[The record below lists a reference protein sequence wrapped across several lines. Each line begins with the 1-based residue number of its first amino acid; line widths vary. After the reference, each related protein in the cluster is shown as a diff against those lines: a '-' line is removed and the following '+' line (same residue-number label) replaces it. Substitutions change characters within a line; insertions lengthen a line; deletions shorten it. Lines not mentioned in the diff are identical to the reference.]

1 MEKGFTITYEYG
13 DNLYVNPTNRC
24 NFNCEFC
31 LRHGKAQ
38 GSIYTEDSLWLE
50 HEPSRQE
57 AMDSF
62 LSRDVCSYREI
73 VFCGY
78 GEPTYR
84 LDDILWLVDQLKAR
98 FGDKLPPV
106 RINTNGHANLILGRD
121 VCPELKGRIDTVS
134 ISLNAVTAREY
145 VALCHPV
152 QGEAAYQAMLDFA
165 RESKQYV
172 PHVILTIV
180 DKDKTPEEIQTCK
193 DIARDLGVKL
203 RIRSFIDS

>member
-1 MEKGFTITYEYG
+1 MTITYEYEG
-13 DNLYVNPTNRC
+13 ALYVNLTNRC
-24 NFNCEFC
+24 NCSCTFC

-50 HEPSRQE
+50 HEPSHEE
-57 AMDSF
+57 AMASF
-62 LSRDVCSYREI
+62 LSRDIPSYREI

-84 LDDILWLVDQLKAR
+84 IDEIFALVDELKEK

-106 RINTNGHANLILGRD
+106 RINTNGHANLINGRD
-121 VCPELKGRIDTVS
+121 VCPELKGRIDTLS
-134 ISLNAVTAREY
+134 ISLNADNAAAY
-145 VALCHPV
+145 AAICLPI

-165 RESKQYV
+165 QEAARYV
-172 PHVILTIV
+172 PHVVFTIV
-180 DKDKTPEEIQTCK
+180 DKDKTAEEIENCK
-193 DIARDLGVKL
+193 RIAAERGVQL

>member
-1 MEKGFTITYEYG
+1 MTITYEYE
-13 DNLYVNPTNRC
+13 DALYVNLTNRC
-24 NFNCEFC
+24 NCNCEFC

-98 FGDKLPPV
+98 FGDKLPPA

-134 ISLNAVTAREY
+134 ISLNAITAQEY

>member
-1 MEKGFTITYEYG
+1 MTITYEYE
-13 DNLYVNPTNRC
+13 DALYVNLTNRC
-24 NFNCEFC
+24 NCNCEFC

-57 AMDSF
+57 AKDSF

-78 GEPTYR
+78 GEPPSR
-84 LDDILWLVDQLKAR
+84 LDDSLWLVDQLKAR

-134 ISLNAVTAREY
+134 ISLNAITAQEY

-165 RESKQYV
+165 RECKQYV

-180 DKDKTPEEIQTCK
+180 DKDKSPEEIQTCK
-193 DIARDLGVKL
+193 DIAQKLGVKL

>member
-1 MEKGFTITYEYG
+1 MTITYEYE
-13 DNLYVNPTNRC
+13 DALYVNLTNRC
-24 NFNCEFC
+24 NCNCEFC

-106 RINTNGHANLILGRD
+106 RINTNGHANLILGLSRRSS
-121 VCPELKGRIDTVS
+121 PTS
-134 ISLNAVTAREY
+134 
-145 VALCHPV
+145 
-152 QGEAAYQAMLDFA
+152 DFH
-165 RESKQYV
+165 RKNRGW
-172 PHVILTIV
+172 
-180 DKDKTPEEIQTCK
+180 
-193 DIARDLGVKL
+193 IARNSCRCFLL
-203 RIRSFIDS
+203 H

>member
-1 MEKGFTITYEYG
+1 MTITYEYE
-13 DNLYVNPTNRC
+13 DALYVNLTNRC
-24 NFNCEFC
+24 NCNCEFC

-78 GEPTYR
+78 GEP
-84 LDDILWLVDQLKAR
+84 ILWLVDQLKAR

-165 RESKQYV
+165 RECKQYV

-180 DKDKTPEEIQTCK
+180 DKDKSPEEIQTCK
-193 DIARDLGVKL
+193 DIAQKLGVTL